1 MNGPKHYAMAETLLK
16 GAGDVNADGDFLVAL
31 AQVHATLA
39 LAAATVLYKSDET
52 WRPAEGAWADVI
64 S

>member
-16 GAGDVNADGDFLVAL
+16 GACSVVP
-31 AQVHATLA
+31 
-39 LAAATVLYKSDET
+39 
-52 WRPAEGAWADVI
+52 WRMRRR